1 MQKLIS
7 TTLFFKDQKSDK
19 VYRAAIE
26 EKGEGYVVNFAYG
39 RRGATLQTGTK
50 TNQPVGY
57 DVAVTLF
64 NRLVAEKTGK
74 GYTTGEDGTPF
85 ASEEFAGQVSDFRC
99 QLLSVAEFEVNAYIR
114 NPAWVALE
122 KFDGERRAVQI
133 NCETGEVKGINRRGL
148 YVPLPES
155 VAYEASVFGRHFGE
169 GETIVLDGEL
179 IGDKLYV
186 FDFGYS
192 SKKNIVHPETGE
204 PDALALHECDFEFRH
219 KSLDLSFFLNG
230 EYRIISH
237 KAMVLAPMAST
248 EEEKAKLV
256 AEVRERN
263 GEGIVW
269 KRRCAPYRAGRSADA
284 LKTKFIET
292 ASVVVGQTNGTK
304 RSVGM
309 LVLDEAG
316 RMVDCGN
323 VTIPANHEIPADG
336 AIVEVAYLYAFSGS
350 GRLFQP
356 VYKGERTDIEAS
368 DCTRSQFKF
377 RGEE

>member
-1 MQKLIS
+1 MRKLIS

-19 VYRAAIE
+19 EYRAAIE
-26 EKGEGYVVNFAYG
+26 EKGEGYVVNFAFG

-57 DVAVTLF
+57 DEALTIF
-64 NRLVAEKTGK
+64 EKLVAEKMGK

-85 ASEEFAGQVSDFRC
+85 ASEAFVGKVSDFKC
-99 QLLSVAEFEVNAYIR
+99 QLLTVAEFDVDAYIR

-122 KFDGERRAVQI
+122 KFDGERRSVQV

-155 VAYEASVFGRHFGE
+155 VAYEAGVFGRHFGE
-169 GETIVLDGEL
+169 RETIVLDGEL
-179 IGDKLYV
+179 IGDKLHV

-192 SKKNIVHPETGE
+192 SKKSIVHPETGE
-204 PDALALHECDFEFRH
+204 PDALALHECDFELRH

-256 AEVRERN
+256 EEVRGRN

-269 KRRCAPYRAGRSADA
+269 KRRCAPYRAGRSLDA
-284 LKTKFIET
+284 LKTKFVET
-292 ASVVVGQTNGTK
+292 ASVVVGQANGTK

-309 LVLDEAG
+309 LVLDETG
-316 RMVDCGN
+316 RLVDCGN
-323 VTIPANHEIPADG
+323 VTIPPNYQIPGEG
-336 AIVEVAYLYAFSGS
+336 ATVEVSYLYAFSGS

-356 VYKGERTDIEAS
+356 VFKGGRTDIEAA

-377 RGEE
+377 RPEE